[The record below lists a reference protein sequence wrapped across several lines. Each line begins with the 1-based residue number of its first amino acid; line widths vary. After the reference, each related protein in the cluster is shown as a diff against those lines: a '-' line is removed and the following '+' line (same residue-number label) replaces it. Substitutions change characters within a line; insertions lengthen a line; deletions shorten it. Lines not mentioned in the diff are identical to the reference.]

1 MSVRNMQRIT
11 IYALKKHRKAILE
24 SLQRKGVL
32 EVENLE
38 LEDSAFVKE
47 ETAQKQALFLKTSS
61 AAGQACEVL
70 CSYFPEKRTCFL
82 CLRAE
87 SPFRLQNIMPL

>member
-1 MSVRNMQRIT
+1 MLSVRNMQRIT

-70 CSYFPEKRTCFL
+70 CSYFPEKKNLFSMFEGRKPISV
-82 CLRAE
+82 A
-87 SPFRLQNIMPL
+87 